1 VGWPFGWRQ
10 TKLQARCFD
19 RVRYKAAKTMA
30 SNTDASMSKQK
41 HAAVAEIDPLRDA
54 GILQHIFEF
63 LPGCW
68 LFLGAVCREWEAVYA
83 SMPY

>member
-1 VGWPFGWRQ
+1 MKQLNRLSFS
-10 TKLQARCFD
+10 RCTVLFD
-19 RVRYKAAKTMA
+19 AAAEKRESMA
-30 SNTDASMSKQK
+30 FKRKQK
-41 HAAVAEIDPLRDA
+41 LVLAEIDPLRDA